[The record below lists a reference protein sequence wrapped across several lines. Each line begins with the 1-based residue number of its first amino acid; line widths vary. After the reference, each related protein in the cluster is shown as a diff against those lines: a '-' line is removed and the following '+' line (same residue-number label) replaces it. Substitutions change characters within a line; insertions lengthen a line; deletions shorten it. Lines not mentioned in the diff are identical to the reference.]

1 MNKISLAFGV
11 LAVCGG
17 LAVGCARMQ
26 AHAEEDKTFTN
37 LIGKD
42 LTGWIAMNMPK
53 DQWTVEDGVLI
64 YLGQGNGWI
73 RTEKLYTNFVLRV
86 EWRFLKSPYDSGLF
100 IRAGTEGSPWPK
112 SGYQLQ
118 MAKGSEGTGVPGAK
132 NAASTIKAPPDWN
145 KWEVTVNGDEVTL
158 VSNGEKVY
166 TGKGAKVAA
175 GHIGWQAEGHRLEV
189 RKCEIKVLDDEK

>member
-1 MNKISLAFGV
+1 MNKLSLAFGV
-11 LAVCGG
+11 LAVSGG
-17 LAVGCARMQ
+17 LVAWGAGTQ
-26 AHAEEDKTFTN
+26 AKTEEDKTFTN

-42 LTGWIAMNMPK
+42 LTGWEVMNMPK
-53 DQWTVEDGVLI
+53 DQWIVEDGVLI
-64 YLGQGNGWI
+64 YLGKGNGWI
-73 RTEKLYTNFVLRV
+73 RTEKQYTNFVLRV
-86 EWRFLKSPYDSGLF
+86 EWRFLKAPYDSGLF
-100 IRAGTEGSPWPK
+100 IRAGTEGSPWPN

-132 NAASTIKAPPDWN
+132 NAASTIKAPPEWN

-189 RKCEIKVLDDEK
+189 RKCEIKVLEQKK

>member
-1 MNKISLAFGV
+1 MNKLSLAFGV
-11 LAVCGG
+11 LVVTGG
-17 LAVGCARMQ
+17 LAAWCGRTQ
-26 AHAEEDKTFTN
+26 AEAEEDKTFTN

-42 LTGWIAMNMPK
+42 LTGWEVMNMPK

-64 YLGQGNGWI
+64 YLGKGNGWI
-73 RTEKLYTNFVLRV
+73 RTGKPYTNFVLRV
-86 EWRFLKSPYDSGLF
+86 EWRFLKAPYDSGLF

-132 NAASTIKAPPDWN
+132 NAASTIKAPPEWN

-158 VSNGEKVY
+158 VSNGENVY

>member
-1 MNKISLAFGV
+1 MRKLSLVFGV
-11 LAVCGG
+11 LVLGVG
-17 LAVGCARMQ
+17 LAIWCAPGGVGA
-26 AHAEEDKTFTN
+26 EDKESFTN

-42 LTGWIAMNMPK
+42 LTGWEVMNMPK

-64 YLGQGNGWI
+64 YLGKGNGWL
-73 RTEKLYTNFVLRV
+73 RTEKPYTNFVLRV
-86 EWRFLKSPYDSGLF
+86 EWRFLKAPYDSGLF

-132 NAASTIKAPPDWN
+132 NAASTIKAPPEWN

-189 RKCEIKVLDDEK
+189 RKCEIKVLVDEK